1 MRSVAPFYEPCKF
14 GVCYQAEQ
22 FPALNPESVLYL
34 TRTLQEP
41 LPANSFVG
49 NQLLPVSFGLFPL
62 YPGYAKDLHI
72 ITATGLHPDFSGLRR
87 TQA

>member
-1 MRSVAPFYEPCKF
+1 MRSVAPFYEPRKF
-14 GVCYQAEQ
+14 GVCYQAET
-22 FPALNPESVLYL
+22 FRSLNPESVLYL

-41 LPANSFVG
+41 LPANSFGG

-62 YPGYAKDLHI
+62 YPGHAKDLHI

-87 TQA
+87 ARA

>member
-1 MRSVAPFYEPCKF
+1 MRSVARLYGPCKF

-22 FPALNPESVLYL
+22 FPALNPDTVLYL
-34 TRTLQEP
+34 TGILREP
-41 LPANSFVG
+41 LPASSFGG

-72 ITATGLHPDFSGLRR
+72 ITATGLHPDFSGLHR